1 MFIQGISP
9 LLATVKEDEGENKN
23 RIETFRDLSDKIQTE
38 EDSFSDEESDSLMIT
53 LLEKNQPP

>member
-53 LLEKNQPP
+53 LLEKKQPP